1 MLSTIL
7 IMFLIVWQ
15 PNQNN
20 MLWPLFTLVFGCCWV
35 SLYLHRSFICMCV
48 CVWFVCFLSRFVILH
63 RSFCW
68 CGVCKSHWHAHLKQ
82 NAWFL
87 CRQTVLSVSCT
98 VLCAT
103 AGRQQGSH
111 RGAVNK
117 NSHISLAPGS
127 GSESSCR
134 NVVSTVWWC
143 VVLLSVK
150 HDPYHGVCIDHLCFM
165 LSVCVCGHYI
175 NSAY

>member
-7 IMFLIVWQ
+7 IMFLIVWHQ
-15 PNQNN
+15 IKTICFGPC
-20 MLWPLFTLVFGCCWV
+20 LLLCLAAAEYRCICIDPLFV
-35 SLYLHRSFICMCV
+35 CV

-82 NAWFL
+82 SAWFL